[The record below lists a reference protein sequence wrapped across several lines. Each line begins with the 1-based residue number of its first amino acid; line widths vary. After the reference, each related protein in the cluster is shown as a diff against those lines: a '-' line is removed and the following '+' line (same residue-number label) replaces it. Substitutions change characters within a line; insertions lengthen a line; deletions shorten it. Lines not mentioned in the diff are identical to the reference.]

1 VVVGGV
7 TLGEPFAAIL
17 VAARQGEEWAWAAIY
32 RDLVGP
38 VTGYLASRGAE
49 EPEDLAS
56 EAFLQVARGL
66 ASFEGDE
73 AAFRSWVFVI
83 AHRRMQDARRAAKRR
98 PQRTDA
104 DADEALA
111 AIGAAGSVEDEAMG
125 ALRDERLAAALE
137 RLGDAHREV
146 LALRVVGDLS
156 VSDTATIMRKSPG
169 AIKVLQHRALRALRK
184 ALDEAE

>member
-1 VVVGGV
+1 M
-7 TLGEPFAAIL
+7 TLGEPFSAIL
-17 VAARQGEEWAWAAIY
+17 AAARVGEEWAWAAIY
-32 RDLVGP
+32 RDLAGP
-38 VTGYLASRGAE
+38 VTGYLASRGAA

-66 ASFEGDE
+66 SGFEGDE

-111 AIGAAGSVEDEAMG
+111 MLGAAGSVEDHALG
-125 ALRDERLAAALE
+125 ALRDERLASALE

-146 LALRVVGDLS
+146 LALRVIGDLS
-156 VSDTATIMRKSPG
+156 VAETATIMGKSPG
-169 AIKVLQHRALRALRK
+169 AIKVLQHRALRALRE
-184 ALDEAE
+184 ALDESA